1 VNSIILAAGGTLDF
15 GSIFLNLAI
24 ILVVAKLAA
33 ELSERAG
40 IPAVLGEIVAGIII
54 GPSMLGWIDPTD
66 AIRVLAEVGVIILL
80 AEVGLEMDL
89 KELRRVGRAS
99 MIVAVIGVAVPMSS
113 GVLAGSVLGES
124 LNASLFLGA
133 ALAATSVG
141 ITARVFGDLK
151 ALSSTEAR
159 IVLGAAV
166 ADDVLGLIILTV
178 VTRVVEQGSI
188 DLISLLS
195 TIGLAVGFILVAG
208 AVGLLLI
215 PRLFTLVGAKA
226 MSPTV
231 IGVLAAAVTFGFSA
245 AASGAKLAPIIGAF
259 VAGTAL
265 ARTSQHD
272 RIARDFHALGAIF
285 IPIFF
290 MLIGID
296 TDVTKFFDGKVLL
309 LAFILAV
316 IAVAGKMIAAVGAIG
331 TKTDKWLIGMGM
343 VPRGEVG
350 LIFASIGMSV
360 GVFNDELYAVVL
372 LVVLVTTVLAPPM
385 LRWRLSSTR
394 AQQSHGAHEE
404 ITEEPTGGWLV
415 ARDNT
420 LILQGHPPADL
431 SLRLSLE
438 AALRSAEVTP
448 DNSVYAWLNNHRQEP
463 VAWDIE
469 STELLLELLMRGN
482 ARSWKFLE
490 ITGMLENAL
499 PEIAAAFELRR
510 KASTELNPIHLTN
523 MPTVEAIRD
532 KVGRLLYADSA
543 VLLAAFI
550 IDFSGI
556 VPALSILDRLSLTPE
571 LAKDSRALVAA
582 TALLHS
588 AAAIE
593 PYDGSPRLLAQ
604 LADHL
609 QTPAMVER
617 CRMLTEAWGNLPDW
631 GYPALLEITTKVQS
645 LLAHPELI
653 DGVEDSLEIL
663 QRRQAL
669 ALATSDMIRNRINN
683 ASPTYVL
690 SYEPEVLARHATL
703 VEPATQPRDARVRVS
718 ASSNSGEWI
727 LDITTRDTEGLLAR
741 ICGVLADCELE
752 VVNAD
757 LNTWPDGAV
766 LDTFTVRSISQPD
779 AQRIEADLKRSLN
792 ARLPAP
798 RALQA
803 SIAFALDNT
812 SHPRHSIVTMTGSDQ
827 PGLLF
832 AVATAFAQAKISV
845 HHARIITNELNVV
858 DRFEVSTRKGRK
870 IEASMLEQ
878 AKALLSQQS

>member
-1 VNSIILAAGGTLDF
+1 MNSIILAAGGALDF

-40 IPAVLGEIVAGIII
+40 IPAVLGEIVAGIIV
-54 GPSMLGWIDPTD
+54 GPSMLGWIEPTD
-66 AIRVLAEVGVIILL
+66 AIRILAEVGVIILL

-99 MIVAVIGVAVPMSS
+99 LYVALIGVAVPMSS

-151 ALSSTEAR
+151 ALSSTESR

-166 ADDVLGLIILTV
+166 ADDVFSLIILTV

-188 DLISLLS
+188 DLIGLLS
-195 TIGLAVGFILVAG
+195 TIGLAVAFLAVAG
-208 AVGLLLI
+208 AVGLFLI
-215 PRLFTLVGAKA
+215 PRLFTLVGAQA
-226 MSPTV
+226 MSPTT

-245 AASGAKLAPIIGAF
+245 AASGSKLAPIIGAF

-272 RIARDFHALGAIF
+272 RIARDFNALGGVF

-309 LAFILAV
+309 LALILSV
-316 IAVAGKMIAAVGAIG
+316 IAIGGKMIAALGAIG
-331 TKTDKWLIGMGM
+331 TDTDKWVIGMGM

-372 LVVLVTTVLAPPM
+372 LVVLVTTVLAPPV
-385 LRWRLSSTR
+385 LRWRIAALR
-394 AQQSHGAHEE
+394 DQQSHSPHEE
-404 ITEEPTGGWLV
+404 VTEEPVGGWLV

-431 SLRLSLE
+431 SLRLALE
-438 AALRSAEVTP
+438 AALRASEITP
-448 DNSVYAWLNNHRQEP
+448 DNSVYAWLNSHRNEP
-463 VAWDIE
+463 VTWDIE

-482 ARSWKFLE
+482 GRSWKFLE

-499 PEIAAAFELRR
+499 PEIATAFELRR
-510 KASTELNPIHLTN
+510 KSSTELNPIHLTN
-523 MPTVEAIRD
+523 MPTVEAIRS

-543 VLLAAFI
+543 VMLAAFVL
-550 IDFSGI
+550 DFSGNA
-556 VPALSILDRLSLTPE
+556 PALSILGRLSLTPE
-571 LAKDSRALVAA
+571 LAEQSLALVNAS
-582 TALLHS
+582 ALLHG

-609 QTPAMVER
+609 KTPAMVER
-617 CRMLTEAWGNLPDW
+617 CRMLTEAWGNLPEW
-631 GYPALLEITTKVQS
+631 GYPALLEITTQVQS

-663 QRRQAL
+663 HRRQAL
-669 ALATSDMIRNRINN
+669 ALATSDMVRDRINN

-690 SYEPEVLARHATL
+690 AYDPEVLARHATL
-703 VEPATQPRDARVRVS
+703 VEPATQGRNARVRVTAS
-718 ASSNSGEWI
+718 ATAGEWI
-727 LDITTRDTEGLLAR
+727 LDITTRDTDGLLAR
-741 ICGVLADCELE
+741 ICGVLTDCELE

-757 LNTWPDGAV
+757 LITWPDGAV
-766 LDTFTVRSISQPD
+766 LDTFTVRSALQPD
-779 AQRIEADLKRSLN
+779 AQQIEAGLKRSLS

-798 RALQA
+798 RPMQ
-803 SIAFALDNT
+803 SRVVFTLDNA
-812 SHPRHSIVTMTGSDQ
+812 SHPRHSIVTMTGADQ
-827 PGLLF
+827 PGLLY
-832 AVATAFAQAKISV
+832 AVATAFAQAKINV
-845 HHARIITNELNVV
+845 HHARIITSGSNVV

-870 IEASMLEQ
+870 IDAPTLERAQ
-878 AKALLSQQS
+878 TFLSQ

>member
-15 GSIFLNLAI
+15 GSIFLSLAI
-24 ILVVAKLAA
+24 ILVVAKVAA

-40 IPAVLGEIVAGIII
+40 IPAVLGEIVAGIVI

-89 KELRRVGRAS
+89 NELRRVGRAS

-113 GVLAGSVLGES
+113 GVLAGSLLGES

-151 ALSSTEAR
+151 ALASTEAR

-195 TIGLAVGFILVAG
+195 TIGLAVGFLLVAG
-208 AVGLLLI
+208 TVGLLLI
-215 PRLFTLVGAKA
+215 PKLFAYVGMRAV
-226 MSPTV
+226 SPTT

-265 ARTSQHD
+265 ARTKQHD
-272 RIARDFHALGAIF
+272 RIARDFHALGGIF

-309 LAFILAV
+309 LAFILSL
-316 IAVAGKMIAAVGAIG
+316 IAVGGKMIAAVGALG
-331 TKTDKWLIGMGM
+331 TPTDKWLIGMGM

-360 GVFNDELYAVVL
+360 GVFNDELYAVIL
-372 LVVLVTTVLAPPM
+372 LVVLVTTVLAPPL
-385 LRWRLSSTR
+385 LRARLTKTRTQSQSSGL
-394 AQQSHGAHEE
+394 GA
-404 ITEEPTGGWLV
+404 ITEEPVGGWLV
-415 ARDNT
+415 ARGSS
-420 LILQGHPPADL
+420 LILQGNPSPELAL
-431 SLRLSLE
+431 RLALEASLRATDS
-438 AALRSAEVTP
+438 TP
-448 DNSVYAWLNNHRQEP
+448 DASVYQWFHQHSSQP
-463 VAWDIE
+463 VLWDIE
-469 STELLLELLMRGN
+469 ATELLLEVLMRGN
-482 ARSWKFLE
+482 SRSWKFLE
-490 ITGMLENAL
+490 ISGMLTNSL
-499 PEIAAAFELRR
+499 PEISGVIEHRR
-510 KASTELNPIHLTN
+510 KASTDLNPSHLTN
-523 MPTVEAIRD
+523 MPTVENIRG

-550 IDFSGI
+550 LDYSGDAP
-556 VPALSILDRLSLTPE
+556 VLDILKKLSLTPE
-571 LAKDSRALVAA
+571 LEQDTRSLVAA
-582 TALLHS
+582 TALLHG

-609 QTPAMVER
+609 KTPLMVER
-617 CRMLTEAWGNLPDW
+617 CRMLTEAWGNLKDW
-631 GYPALLEITTKVQS
+631 NYPSLLEITTQVQA
-645 LLAHPELI
+645 LLAHPDLI

-663 QRRQAL
+663 HRRQAL
-669 ALATSDMIRNRINN
+669 ALATTDMVRNRINH
-683 ASPTYVL
+683 AAPTYVL
-690 SYEPEVLARHATL
+690 AYEPEVLARHATL
-703 VEPATQPRDARVRVS
+703 VEPATRPRDARVIVTPG
-718 ASSNSGEWI
+718 AAAHEWVI
-727 LDITTRDTEGLLAR
+727 DITTRDTEGLLAR

-752 VVNAD
+752 VLNAD
-757 LNTWPDGAV
+757 LVTWPDGAV
-766 LDTFTVRSISQPD
+766 LDTFTVQSQTEPD
-779 AQRIEADLKRSLN
+779 AQRIEADLKRSLG

-798 RALQA
+798 RPLRYAITF
-803 SIAFALDNT
+803 SLDNT
-812 SHPRHSIVTMTGSDQ
+812 SHPRHSIVTMRGQDQ

-832 AVATAFAQAKISV
+832 AVAIALAEAKISV
-845 HHARIITNELNVV
+845 HYARIFTSDTNAVN
-858 DRFEVSTRKGRK
+858 RFEVSTRRGRK
-870 IEASMLEQ
+870 IDGSSLQQASS
-878 AKALLSQQS
+878 LLS